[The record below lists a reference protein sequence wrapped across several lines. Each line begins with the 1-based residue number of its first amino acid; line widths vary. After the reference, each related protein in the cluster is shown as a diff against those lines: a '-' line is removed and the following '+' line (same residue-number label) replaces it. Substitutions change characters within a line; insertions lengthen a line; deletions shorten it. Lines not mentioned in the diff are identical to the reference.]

1 MRHARESLHLEK
13 KEHGIAKL
21 KTGIAKL
28 TTGIDRLKTDKLRKS
43 KGFLQFWC
51 SYKKNVYGAPSKK
64 EKQMAP
70 QYTMTEHEAIQTV
83 A

>member
-43 KGFLQFWC
+43 KGFLQF
-51 SYKKNVYGAPSKK
+51 
-64 EKQMAP
+64 
-70 QYTMTEHEAIQTV
+70 
-83 A
+83 